1 MGGKE
6 MSNIQEGL
14 SKALEKKDGKE
25 ILRLFQEVE
34 EGETEVSFLG
44 NYLREVY
51 KTFEDKSLFIKLFSI
66 LDEKFSSFDYY
77 YSGEFLPV
85 DCLIETKE
93 YKLALRILGK
103 CEDENCPDCTPE
115 WVYFYEGKCY
125 YGLKD
130 FDNARWRLVRS
141 IDGDYDEMEKEAR
154 EMIDKID
161 ARNP

>member
-1 MGGKE
+1 
-6 MSNIQEGL
+6 MSNIQDRL
-14 SKALEKKDGKE
+14 SEAREKKDGKE

-51 KTFEDKSLFIKLFSI
+51 KTFEEKSTFIKLFSI
-66 LDEKFSSFDYY
+66 LDEKFSSFDTYY
-77 YSGEFLPV
+77 AGEFLPV

-93 YKLALRILGK
+93 YKLALRILRK
-103 CEDENCPDCTPE
+103 CEDPNCSDCTPE

-125 YGLKD
+125 YCLKD
-130 FDNARWRLVRS
+130 FDKARGRLLRS

-161 ARNP
+161 SLPISENP